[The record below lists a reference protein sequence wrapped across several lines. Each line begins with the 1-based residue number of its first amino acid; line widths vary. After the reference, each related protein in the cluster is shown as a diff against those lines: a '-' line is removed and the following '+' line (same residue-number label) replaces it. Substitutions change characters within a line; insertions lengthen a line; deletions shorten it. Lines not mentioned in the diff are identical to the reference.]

1 MATPSTSNKQRA
13 ATSGRDPIGQMAAE
27 ALAAVPS
34 VSPAEA
40 RQRIAQNLIL
50 SDAVKFGRRI
60 LL

>member
-1 MATPSTSNKQRA
+1 
-13 ATSGRDPIGQMAAE
+13 MAAE